1 MCSSD
6 LNADHRLRVPTS
18 QVQGVAALLAAELIK
33 LTPNADASVQALLPA
48 LAKLG
53 ANINTTTTPAANKI
67 SVKPRWIEECAKDLA
82 KPENRGKVAVLAGY
96 RQPAAVHLIAH
107 AINAALGS
115 FGTVVVAQETEAP
128 AGTLAELAAS
138 LNANQVDTLVILGGN
153 PVYTAPA
160 DLDWA
165 VTQRKAQ
172 QVVRLSYYEDETSEK
187 TDLHLPAAHYLE
199 SWGDARTRDGSVV
212 AIQPL
217 IAPLFGGLTESEV
230 LGLLHKHRIEKVL
243 VVGEGHELKGLVTV
257 KDSQKATERPR
268 ACKDEGGRLR
278 VGAAV
283 GTSPDTVDRVEIGRA
298 HV

>member
-1 MCSSD
+1 MLVEASSSPSRQRLLGQLRGALPNAKLYSHD
-6 LNADHRLRVPTS
+6 SLGLDSGARAASIAFGRPVKPYYKLDQANVVVSLDCDFVGSEEDRHRLIRGFAAKRKLANGSMNRLYSVEGLMTLTGVNADHRLRVPTS

-115 FGTVVVAQETEAP
+115 FGTVV
-128 AGTLAELAAS
+128 
-138 LNANQVDTLVILGGN
+138 
-153 PVYTAPA
+153 
-160 DLDWA
+160 
-165 VTQRKAQ
+165 
-172 QVVRLSYYEDETSEK
+172 
-187 TDLHLPAAHYLE
+187 
-199 SWGDARTRDGSVV
+199 
-212 AIQPL
+212 
-217 IAPLFGGLTESEV
+217 
-230 LGLLHKHRIEKVL
+230 
-243 VVGEGHELKGLVTV
+243 
-257 KDSQKATERPR
+257 
-268 ACKDEGGRLR
+268 
-278 VGAAV
+278 
-283 GTSPDTVDRVEIGRA
+283 EIGRA